1 MAEEQIK
8 QKSKK
13 QQKKILI
20 GEDEKPL
27 ARAMSIKLNKEGFE
41 VTVAYNGEE
50 ALEAIKK
57 DTFDLI
63 ILDIVM
69 PKMDGFSLL
78 TKLKKMG
85 NKTPVMITSNL
96 SQPEDEKKAK
106 DLGAQDYF
114 IKSNV
119 SLVEIIDHIKN
130 LLKS

>member
-1 MAEEQIK
+1 MTEG
-8 QKSKK
+8 QK
-13 QQKKILI
+13 KKILI

-27 ARAMSIKLNKEGFE
+27 ARTMNLKLSKAGFA

-69 PKMDGFSLL
+69 PKMDGFGLL
-78 TKLKKMG
+78 VELRKMG

-119 SLVEIIDHIKN
+119 SLVQIVDHVKN
-130 LLKS
+130 LLKT